1 MITKNFLPVLHASS
15 HLKKAIPEQ
24 PVVAFKRPKNLRDL
38 LVHAKLKP
46 TQLSPAQGTT
56 ACGSSRCLTCQHV
69 KKDTSIRSTS
79 TGQSFRVR
87 ATATCKTEHVIYLI
101 ECNLCNKQ
109 YVGETKNPLHIR
121 LNGHRHDIQ
130 HKKREKPVGAHFSGT
145 GHSLKKLK
153 ILVLEEM
160 RNKDDLLR
168 KYRESFWI
176 KELNTLHPPGLNLEP

>member
-24 PVVAFKRPKNLRDL
+24 PVVAFKRPKNLRDF

-69 KKDTSIRSTS
+69 KKGTSIRSTS

-130 HKKREKPVGAHFSGT
+130 HKKKRKTSWSSFLWHRALTKKPQ
-145 GHSLKKLK
+145 
-153 ILVLEEM
+153 
-160 RNKDDLLR
+160 N
-168 KYRESFWI
+168 
-176 KELNTLHPPGLNLEP
+176 PGS